1 MSNSGAKLISQ
12 KAIDLKG
19 HLMIYTDACTF
30 PNFWI
35 VQSILPLKNFHFVFT
50 GGCNKTNCN
59 EFTRGATTFQLTKCP
74 VVALTKQRAALGLLQ
89 ANPTPEPINGEITI
103 NHDCVW
109 IQHNSNMLTDD
120 SRSKSQLFYNFQY

>member
-35 VQSILPLKNFHFVFT
+35 VQSILPLENFHFVYT

-74 VVALTKQRAALGLLQ
+74 VVALTKQSLG
-89 ANPTPEPINGEITI
+89 TFT
-103 NHDCVW
+103 
-109 IQHNSNMLTDD
+109 
-120 SRSKSQLFYNFQY
+120 SKPNTGADKWRNYNQSQLCVDTT

>member
-1 MSNSGAKLISQ
+1 MDCAINTSPGKLT
-12 KAIDLKG
+12 LCF
-19 HLMIYTDACTF
+19 Y
-30 PNFWI
+30 
-35 VQSILPLKNFHFVFT
+35 
-50 GGCNKTNCN
+50 NKTNFN

-109 IQHNSNMLTDD
+109 IQHDLNMLTDD
-120 SRSKSQLFYNFQY
+120 SRRKGLFIYYVIQFGGLGRHNTK